1 MLDLCL
7 SNCNIVPENKKRFIG
22 VNKGKIVS
30 IKNSPI
36 DAEKIIDVDGHAI
49 LPGLIDTHV
58 HMREPGFTYKE
69 DFRTG
74 SEAAANGGFTTVLDM
89 PNTKPPTNTAKAFKD
104 KINIAEKKSV
114 VDFGLHAGADDPDN
128 IKELAYLKPASFK
141 IFMDIYDDDYLMNLF
156 AEISD
161 LPTINGSKAIVSLH
175 AEDKEI
181 VSSYT
186 NMEMSEENLNP
197 IIYANARPTLAEE
210 VAISK
215 AILMAKEY
223 NLRLHICHISTKKSL
238 NLIKRAKIDGCYIT
252 SEITP
257 HHLLLDSR
265 CFDLFGTFAKTNPP
279 LRSMLDK
286 ISLRDLNLTDVM
298 GTDHAPHTIL
308 EKERDIWKAPPGIP
322 GLETALP
329 LMLTEVNRG
338 KISFKDVK
346 RLMCENPAKI
356 FNIKNKGFIRRGMD
370 ADIVVVD
377 MKQESIINPENFHSK
392 AHYSPFKGK
401 KVKGM
406 PIMTILRGKIVM
418 DNSEVFD
425 NQGKYVNEKLI

>member
-7 SNCNIVPENKKRFIG
+7 SNCKIVPENKKRFIG
-22 VNKGKIVS
+22 VNRGKIVS

-36 DAEKIIDVDGHAI
+36 NAEKIIDVNGNAI

-74 SEAAANGGFTTVLDM
+74 SEAAAAGGFTTVLDM

-104 KINIAEKKSV
+104 KINVAEKKSV
-114 VDFGLHAGADDPDN
+114 VDFGLHAGADDPDE
-128 IKELAYLKPASFK
+128 IKELANLKPASFK
-141 IFMDIYDDDYLMNLF
+141 IFMDLFDDDYLMNLF
-156 AEISD
+156 SEISD
-161 LPTINGSKAIVSLH
+161 LPKINGSKAIISLH

-181 VSSYT
+181 VARYT

-197 IIYANARPTLAEE
+197 IIYANARPPLAEE

-238 NLIKRAKIDGCYIT
+238 NLIKRAKIDGCNIT

-265 CFDLFGTFAKTNPP
+265 CFDKFGNFAKTNPP

-286 ISLRDLNLTDVM
+286 VNLRDLYMTDVI

-308 EKERDIWKAPPGIP
+308 EKESDIWKAPPGIP

-329 LMLTEVNRG
+329 LMLTEVNKG
-338 KISFKDVK
+338 KISIEDVK
-346 RLMCENPAKI
+346 RLMSENPAKI

-370 ADIVVVD
+370 ADFVVVD
-377 MKQESIINPENFHSK
+377 MKRESIINPENFHSK

-418 DNSEVFD
+418 DDGKVFD
-425 NQGKYVNEKLI
+425 NLGKYVYSRD